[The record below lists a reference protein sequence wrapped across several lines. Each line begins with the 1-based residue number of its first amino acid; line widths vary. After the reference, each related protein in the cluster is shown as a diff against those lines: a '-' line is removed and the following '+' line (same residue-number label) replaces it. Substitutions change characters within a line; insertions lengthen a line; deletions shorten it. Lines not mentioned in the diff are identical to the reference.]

1 MKSDDTADVH
11 KRSGRATITDVARLA
26 GVSIKTVSRVMN
38 AAPNVTPATQEKV
51 KTAALALSYEPNQSA
66 RVLAG
71 SRSYS
76 IGLVYE
82 NPHEFSYLKHVLDGA
97 FDVCGELGYSLLLK
111 PCRSEDVGLVA
122 NVRQFVA
129 QTRVDGI
136 ILPPPLGDVTAL
148 TVYLEEQGIPY
159 AQIAPREDQKKA
171 IVVHSADA
179 VASRQLTHHLLDL
192 GHRKLGFIK
201 GDPRHGA
208 SALRFQ
214 GYLEALRDAALGYD
228 ESMVREGQFDFDSG
242 ARAGESLLALA
253 QAPSAIIASND
264 DMAAGVIFVAR
275 QQGLSVP
282 EDLSVVGFDDTPTAA
297 HIWPPLTTVKQ
308 PISEMAAL
316 AVACLIGQVRGD
328 DPTTHRLFDCQLI
341 VRRSTCPPGLSTR
354 DM

>member
-1 MKSDDTADVH
+1 MTSDETPDIR
-11 KRSGRATITDVARLA
+11 KRGGLATITDVARLA

-38 AAPNVTPATQEKV
+38 AAPNVTPATQDKV
-51 KTAALALSYEPNQSA
+51 KAAALALNYEPNQSA

-97 FDVCGELGYSLLLK
+97 FEVCGELGYSLLLK
-111 PCRSEDVGLVA
+111 PCRSEDANLVSV
-122 NVRQFVA
+122 VRQFVA

-136 ILPPPLGDVTAL
+136 ILPPPLGDVDAL
-148 TVYLEEQGIPY
+148 TRYLEEQAIPY
-159 AQIAPREDQKKA
+159 AQIAPREDQQGA
-171 IVVHSADA
+171 IVVRSADE
-179 VASRQLTHHLLDL
+179 VASRQMTGHLLDL
-192 GHRKLGFIK
+192 GHKRLGFIK

-208 SALRFQ
+208 SELRFEGYVQALR
-214 GYLEALRDAALGYD
+214 EAGLDYD
-228 ESMVREGQFDFDSG
+228 ESLVREGQFDFDSG
-242 ARAGESLLALA
+242 ARAGESLLALT

-275 QQGLSVP
+275 QQGLQVP

-308 PISEMAAL
+308 PISEMTAL
-316 AVACLIGQVRGD
+316 AVASLIGQVRGD
-328 DPTTHRLFDCQLI
+328 EPMPHGLFDCELI
-341 VRRSTCPPGLSTR
+341 VRGSTCAPR
-354 DM
+354 